1 MDPSNPT
8 NNQPFIYRFVDSE
21 GNVHQVV
28 PVDHTHNNLVGQ
40 TISFW
45 VNGTE
50 IKISANDVP
59 NFLRAIS
66 DPDST
71 PTASSDKLVTSGGV
85 KIALD
90 AKMNNRSFDSTP
102 TQGSSNLVTS
112 GSIYNYF
119 NANGKLHWQNENNN
133 MGPVAIE
140 NIVGFPVEEHVL
152 LNITNNRVIPVKN
165 IWNSNA
171 GTMYYDDR
179 LGSIS
184 SSRWVIVSIKQGTYG
199 ASKIYAV
206 TLEAEITPT

>member
-8 NNQPFIYRFVDSE
+8 NNKPFIYRFVDSE

-50 IKISANDVP
+50 IKIAANDVP

-85 KIALD
+85 KTALD

-199 ASKIYAV
+199 SSKIYAV